1 MSDTVS
7 YGSVNVGDEIPALTK
22 DPINRVQLALFA
34 GATGDHNSINLDEE
48 QAKAGG
54 LPGVIAHGML
64 GMGFLG
70 QLLTDWVPNSAIRG
84 LNARFT
90 SMAFPGDVIT
100 CRGKI
105 TDKKVVDGEN
115 IVDLEISAE
124 NEKGDKTHVGTASV
138 ALPD

>member
-1 MSDTVS
+1 MSNTVTYS
-7 YGSVNVGDEIPALTK
+7 SVNVGDEIPALTK

-34 GATGDHNSINLDEE
+34 GASGDHNSIHLDEE

-70 QLLTDWVPNSAIRG
+70 QVLTDWVPNSAIRS

-100 CRGKI
+100 CRGTI

-115 IVDLEISAE
+115 IVELDISAE
-124 NEKGDKTHVGTASV
+124 NQKGEKTHAGTASV